1 MPACLYYSTQ
11 DAEAGRDSFKTALP
25 RQRNPDMKNKEQKTN
40 ESLNYLKGM
49 LRVRVWAWVRTPFV
63 QEPVEVNPVEQEL
76 QVDVS
81 HYLGDRNQRRGT
93 LQEHLVLFA

>member
-1 MPACLYYSTQ
+1 MLACLYSSTQ
-11 DAEAGRDSFKTALP
+11 DTEAGRDSFKTALP

-40 ESLNYLKGM
+40 ESLNYLKSM
-49 LRVRVWAWVRTPFV
+49 LRVRVW
-63 QEPVEVNPVEQEL
+63 EPVEVNPVEPEL

-81 HYLGDRNQRRGT
+81 HYLGDGNQRRGT